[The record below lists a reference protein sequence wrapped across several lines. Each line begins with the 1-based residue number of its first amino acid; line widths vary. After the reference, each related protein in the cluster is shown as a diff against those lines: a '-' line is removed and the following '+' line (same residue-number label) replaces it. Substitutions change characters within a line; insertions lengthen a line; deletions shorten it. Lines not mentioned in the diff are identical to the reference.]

1 MTHVILYIIEFNDTC
16 VICHGVQRHMLYYIS
31 LSSMTHVKLDS
42 TEFNDT
48 CYTIYHWV
56 HWHMLFAMES
66 KDTCYTLYAG
76 VQWHMY
82 MCCTIYSVDTC
93 ATYKCTHVLL
103 QC

>member
-1 MTHVILYIIEFNDTC
+1 MY
-16 VICHGVQRHMLYYIS
+16 HGVQWHMLYYIS
-31 LSSMTHVKLDS
+31 LSSLT
-42 TEFNDT
+42 
-48 CYTIYHWV
+48 
-56 HWHMLFAMES
+56 HMLFAMES

-93 ATYKCTHVLL
+93 AIYKCTHVLL